1 MSDHGR
7 PMLLSRLELRTLRG
21 LVVLLSLF
29 AFAERSAS
37 AQDMPET
44 LPPLPAGVV
53 PPAGEASAETASEK
67 PIEPPPVEPP
77 TPDAVRLE
85 AQLVAALAFP
95 FGGEEHGAAFGF
107 AISYGAGWGSI
118 PVMIGIDFMSVGR
131 SNTWT
136 SSAADDDP
144 TTITR
149 TAQDRLLDFDLWLRV
164 QPPRWPVRPYAEGFV
179 GAKLVQTH
187 YLTAVR
193 DDIVNRG
200 SDNEWTSAI
209 GWGIGVDFVGLID
222 VGGAFSLTLGMR
234 RLHGAQVPLQR
245 PTFSNGRGGA
255 RNRDVATNE
264 TIFLA
269 GLCGRYDFGAA
280 E

>member
-1 MSDHGR
+1 
-7 PMLLSRLELRTLRG
+7 MLLSRLELATLHG
-21 LVVLLSLF
+21 LIVLLSLF
-29 AFAERSAS
+29 ASVGARAR

-44 LPPLPAGVV
+44 LPPLPSGVV
-53 PPAGEASAETASEK
+53 PPAGESSTETASEQATESAA
-67 PIEPPPVEPP
+67 EPPP
-77 TPDAVRLE
+77 PDAVRLE
-85 AQLVAALAFP
+85 AQLTAALAFP
-95 FGGEEHGAAFGF
+95 FGGHEHGAAFGF
-107 AISYGAGWGSI
+107 AITYGAGWGSI

-136 SSAADDDP
+136 SPAADDDP

-149 TAQDRLLDFDLWLRV
+149 TAQDRLLNFDLWLRV

-187 YLTAVR
+187 YVIAVR
-193 DDIVNRG
+193 DDITTRG

-209 GWGIGVDFVGLID
+209 GWGIGVDFIGLID
-222 VGGAFSLTLGMR
+222 LGGAFSLTLGMR
-234 RLHGAQVPLQR
+234 RLHGARVQLQR